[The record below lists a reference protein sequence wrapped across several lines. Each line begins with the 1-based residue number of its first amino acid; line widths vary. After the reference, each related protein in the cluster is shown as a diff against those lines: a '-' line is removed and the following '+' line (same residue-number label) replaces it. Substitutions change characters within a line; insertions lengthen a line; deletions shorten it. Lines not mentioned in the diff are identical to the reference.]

1 MKNVSILKTRA
12 LGLMAVVAMMM
23 AWGAQSHACTNLIV
37 GKKAS
42 ADGSTII
49 SYAADAHT
57 NFGFLDYYPAA
68 DHKPG
73 EMRKIYDW
81 DSGKYWGEIP
91 EVPHTYKVVGNINE
105 HQVTVAESTWGGR
118 EELADSTAIIDY
130 GSLMYIALQRSKTA
144 REAIKVMTD
153 LVAQYGYNSEG
164 ESFSIGD
171 PNEVWVMEMIGKGG
185 KEKGAVWVAIR
196 IPDDCISAH
205 ANQARIHK
213 IPFKDK
219 ENCLYSK
226 DVVSFA
232 RKMGLFNGK
241 DEDFDFSLTYCPADY
256 GTLRGCDARAWA
268 FFNKYKAGMDRY
280 LPYLEGKK
288 GAEIMP
294 LYVKPDGL
302 VSLRNVQ
309 DMMRD
314 HFEGTPYDMTQ
325 DPGAKNYFDV
335 PYRYRP
341 MEFKVD
347 GVTYSHERAIAT
359 QQTGFVFTTQMR
371 SWLPDPVGG
380 IIWFGVDDANTALF
394 VPMYCCI
401 NEVPESYREGNGDL
415 YNFTFDA
422 AFWVNNLIA
431 NQCYHRY
438 SQMIPDVRKVQKR
451 LEDSYEAQQP
461 SVEAKALAIYKNN
474 PAEAVEFLT
483 NYSVNTAQESTRQYQ
498 ELAKYLFVKFL
509 DGNIKKE
516 KDGKFERNKWG
527 HPVQPTFGGY
537 TQDYFNT
544 IVKESGDYL
553 RVKEVEK

>member
-1 MKNVSILKTRA
+1 MA
-12 LGLMAVVAMMM
+12 LVALTLGWS
-23 AWGAQSHACTNLIV
+23 AHTHACTNLIA
-37 GKKAS
+37 GKKATV
-42 ADGSTII
+42 DGSTLIT
-49 SYAADAHT
+49 YAADSHT
-57 NFGFLDYYPAA
+57 LFGFLEFIPAA
-68 DHKPG
+68 DHKAG
-73 EMRKIYDW
+73 EMRKITDW
-81 DSGKYWGEIP
+81 DTGKYLGEIP
-91 EVPHTYKVVGNINE
+91 EVSHTYKVVGNINE

-118 EELADSTAIIDY
+118 HECADTTGQSIVDY

-144 REAIKVMTD
+144 REAIAVMTD
-153 LVAQYGYNSEG
+153 LVAKYGYASEG

-171 PNEVWVMEMIGKGG
+171 PNEVWVLEMIGKGSA
-185 KEKGAVWVAIR
+185 EKGAVWVAIR
-196 IPDDCISAH
+196 IPDDCISGH

-219 ENCLYSK
+219 ANCLYSK

-232 RKMGLFNGK
+232 RKMGWFNGK

-256 GTLRGCDARAWA
+256 GTLRGCDARAWS
-268 FFNKYKAGMDRY
+268 FFNRYATGMDRY

-294 LYVKPDGL
+294 LYVKPSKL
-302 VSLRNVQ
+302 VSVRDMQN
-309 DMMRD
+309 MMRD

-325 DPGAKNYFDV
+325 DPGAKNYYGV

-359 QQTGFVFTTQMR
+359 QQTGFVFCTQMR
-371 SWLPDPVGG
+371 SWLPDAVGG
-380 IIWFGVDDANTALF
+380 IIWFGVDDANTAVF

-401 NEVPESYREGNGDL
+401 NEVPECFSEGKGDL
-415 YNFTFDA
+415 YNFDFDA

-438 SQMIPDVRKVQKR
+438 SQMIPDVRRVQQG
-451 LEDSYEAQQP
+451 LEDAFATQQP
-461 SVEAKALAIYKNN
+461 QVEAKALAIHNSK
-474 PAEAVEFLT
+474 PGDAVEFLT
-483 NYSVNTAQESTRQYQ
+483 NYSLNSAQDYLHKYQ
-498 ELAKYLFVKFL
+498 DLAKYLFVKFL

-516 KDGKFERNKWG
+516 KDGQFERNAYG
-527 HPVQPTFGGY
+527 NPVSPQFGGY
-537 TQDYFNT
+537 TQDYFET
-544 IVKESGDYL
+544 IVKGSGDYL

>member
-1 MKNVSILKTRA
+1 MKHHFSFLRA
-12 LGLMAVVAMMM
+12 VGFVAAALMMG
-23 AWGAQSHACTNLIV
+23 WGSHANACTNLIV

-42 ADGSTII
+42 ADGSTFI
-49 SYAADAHT
+49 SYAADSHT
-57 NFGFLDYYPAA
+57 LFGFLGYIPAA
-68 DHKPG
+68 DHKAG
-73 EMRKIYDW
+73 EMRKIVDW
-81 DSGKYWGEIP
+81 DTGKTWGEIP
-91 EVPHTYKVVGNINE
+91 QVPHTYKVVGNINE

-118 EELADSTAIIDY
+118 HECEDTTGLIDY
-130 GSLMYIALQRSKTA
+130 GSLIYIALERAKTA
-144 REAIKVMTD
+144 REAIKIMTD

-185 KEKGAVWVAIR
+185 KDKGAVWVAIR
-196 IPDDCISAH
+196 IPDDCISGH

-232 RKMGLFNGK
+232 RKMGWFNGK
-241 DEDFDFSLTYCPADY
+241 DEDFDFSTTYCPADY
-256 GTLRGCDARAWA
+256 GTLRGCDARAWS
-268 FFNKYKAGMDRY
+268 FFNRYKAGMDRY

-288 GAEIMP
+288 GAEVMP
-294 LYVKPDGL
+294 LYVKPDRL
-302 VSLRNVQ
+302 ITVRNVQ

-347 GVTYSHERAIAT
+347 SVTYSHERAIAT
-359 QQTGFVFTTQMR
+359 QQTGFVFVTQMR

-401 NEVPESYREGNGDL
+401 NEVPDSYREGKGDL
-415 YNFTFDA
+415 YNFDFDA

-438 SQMIPDVRKVQKR
+438 SQMIPYVRKVQKQ
-451 LEDSYEAQQP
+451 LEDSYETQQP
-461 SVEAKALAIYKNN
+461 QVEAKAVAIYKSN
-474 PAEAVEFLT
+474 PAEAEEFLT
-483 NYSVNTAQESTRQYQ
+483 NYSVNTAQESTRKYQ
-498 ELAKYLFVKFL
+498 DLAKYLFVKFL

-516 KDGKFERNKWG
+516 KDGQFERNKWG
-527 HPVQPTFGGY
+527 SPVQPQFGGY

-544 IVKESGDYL
+544 IVAGSGDYL